1 MGCSQGSS
9 VGDANIPPS
18 HAQCSPSHSRS
29 YCGGWILHISGSGFF
44 SYLQGK
50 KHQLHQAPALWQSNS
65 HQERPDGIWHHCL
78 PLPCSACTN
87 IWKLL
92 EIQVQVVAVAV
103 INGAVICWI
112 RLTHHQT
119 MLPWFWFFFSV
130 PQGSLW
136 LRLLLPLSSCWTEL
150 SPYRDHSMA
159 WGPVPAA
166 SVLAQL
172 SPPLTFPR
180 LLRNRSS

>member
-119 MLPWFWFFFSV
+119 MLPWFWFFFLCPKVLS
-130 PQGSLW
+130 GSGCCC
-136 LRLLLPLSSCWTEL
+136 P
-150 SPYRDHSMA
+150 
-159 WGPVPAA
+159 
-166 SVLAQL
+166 
-172 SPPLTFPR
+172 
-180 LLRNRSS
+180 